1 MKRVKVKKISPVK
14 KKTVPLTHF
23 YEALFQENKDLRVQV
38 AHLQDELD
46 IYKNKP
52 NYWEERA
59 IVLSHENEELKQ
71 KLSELEK

>member
-1 MKRVKVKKISPVK
+1 MRQVKVKKIASSIS
-14 KKTVPLTHF
+14 HF
-23 YEALFQENKDLRVQV
+23 CEILLEENKDLRVQV

-59 IVLSHENEELKQ
+59 IVLSRENEELKQ
-71 KLSELEK
+71 KLAEMEK

>member
-1 MKRVKVKKISPVK
+1 MKRVKVKKKISPLASFCE
-14 KKTVPLTHF
+14 TII
-23 YEALFQENKDLRVQV
+23 QENKDLRIQV

-59 IVLSHENEELKQ
+59 IVLSRENEELKQ
-71 KLSELEK
+71 KLAELEK

>member
-1 MKRVKVKKISPVK
+1 MKRVKVKK
-14 KKTVPLTHF
+14 KTSSLASF
-23 YEALFQENKDLRVQV
+23 YEALLQENKDLRVQV

-52 NYWEERA
+52 NYWEERP

-71 KLSELEK
+71 KLAELEK

>member
-1 MKRVKVKKISPVK
+1 MKRVKGK
-14 KKTVPLTHF
+14 KKTSPHASF
-23 YEALFQENKDLRVQV
+23 YETLIQENKDLRVQV

-46 IYKNKP
+46 IYKNRP

-59 IVLSHENEELKQ
+59 MTLSHENEELKQ

>member
-1 MKRVKVKKISPVK
+1 MKRVKVKK
-14 KKTVPLTHF
+14 KTSSLASF
-23 YEALFQENKDLRVQV
+23 YEALLQETKDLRVQV

-46 IYKNKP
+46 IYKNRP

-71 KLSELEK
+71 KLAELEK

>member
-1 MKRVKVKKISPVK
+1 MKRVKVKK
-14 KKTVPLTHF
+14 KTSSLASF
-23 YEALFQENKDLRVQV
+23 YEALLQENKDLRVQV

-59 IVLSHENEELKQ
+59 IVLSRENEELKQ
-71 KLSELEK
+71 KLAELEK